1 MIAFIGE
8 ILVDMFGESK
18 DGTLRY
24 QACCGGA
31 TFNAGVNAKQVGGEV
46 AFIGR
51 VGNDSTGRFLTA
63 EANKVGFD
71 YLDIQVDKERNT
83 TLAFVT
89 LVDGERDFTFNRHDT
104 ADYNID
110 IKAIDFDK
118 IKNADIIYVG
128 SIMLSEK
135 EGRDFAKKLV
145 KKAKKMG
152 VKLAFDVNFRMD
164 LYRDFNQAVKA
175 YKPMIDG
182 CDIVKFSDDELA
194 LYTGISEPVK
204 AIESIYSK
212 DKLVV
217 VTMGKNGSLYYYN
230 GKHNIVPT
238 KEIKPIDTT
247 GAGDAFFGALL
258 ANISGKEL
266 TEEIIENALVKANE
280 AGANATQFIGA
291 VKI

>member
-1 MIAFIGE
+1 MITFIGE

-18 DGTLRY
+18 GGELTY
-24 QACCGGA
+24 KACPGGA
-31 TFNAGVNAKQVGGEV
+31 TFNAGVNAKQVGAEV

-51 VGNDSTGRFLTA
+51 VGNDSTGRFLTSQA
-63 EANKVGFD
+63 QKVGFD
-71 YLDIQVDKERNT
+71 YLDIQVDSDRNT

-89 LVDGERDFTFNRHDT
+89 LVDGERDCTFNRHDT

-110 IKAIDFDK
+110 INKIDFERL
-118 IKNADIIYVG
+118 KNTDIIYVG

-135 EGRDFAKKLV
+135 EGRKFAEKLTKIAKK
-145 KKAKKMG
+145 KG

-164 LYRDFNQAVKA
+164 LYGDFNQAVKA
-175 YKPMIDG
+175 YAPLIKNS
-182 CDIVKFSDDELA
+182 DIVKFSQDELA
-194 LYTGISEPVK
+194 LYTGIEEPIK

-217 VTMGKNGSLYYYN
+217 VTMGSKGSLYYFN
-230 GKHNIVPT
+230 GDYGIIPT

-258 ANISGKEL
+258 AEISGKEL
-266 TEEIIENALVKANE
+266 TKEVIQKSLEKANDK
-280 AGANATQFIGA
+280 GAMATQFVGA

>member
-8 ILVDMFGESK
+8 ILVDMFGEANGGELSYK
-18 DGTLRY
+18 
-24 QACCGGA
+24 ACPGGA
-31 TFNAGVNAKQVGGEV
+31 TFNAGVNAKQVGAEV

-63 EANKVGFD
+63 QAQKVGFD
-71 YLDIQVDKERNT
+71 YLDIQVDKVRNT

-145 KKAKKMG
+145 KKAKKTG
-152 VKLAFDVNFRMD
+152 TKLAFDVNFRMD
-164 LYRDFNQAVKA
+164 LYGDFNQAVKA
-175 YKPMIDG
+175 YKPMVDG

-194 LYTGISEPVK
+194 LYTGISEPIK

-217 VTMGKNGSLYYYN
+217 VTMGSKGSLYYYN
-230 GKHNIVPT
+230 GKYGIVET
-238 KEIKPIDTT
+238 KQVKPIDTT

-258 ANISGKEL
+258 AEISGKEL
-266 TEEIIENALVKANE
+266 SEEVIKTAIEKANE
-280 AGANATQFIGA
+280 QGAKATQFVGA